1 MQLKDKLPKFLV
13 FFLVRIIIGAVALIA
28 TVAFT
33 ELIAYSI
40 LKFANA
46 SPLATTIITD
56 LADSLTALLVYI
68 LVFRLLEKRKIEEL
82 KRSELTRLA
91 IYGFTVG
98 LLLQSLFILVIYL
111 AGGYRIID
119 VNPFYFIL
127 HSLAVALMAGFV
139 AELLIRGVFFRI
151 LEEKL
156 GTILTLIIAV
166 IFFVMAHMGKE
177 GANWLSITATS
188 TEAGFMLSA
197 AFIYSRSLWLP
208 IFLHF
213 AWDFV
218 EPGIFGAIN
227 PGNSIKESWLSSEIT
242 GSSLIT
248 GGPLGPQNSIQS
260 LLLCAI
266 TGAIFLFLA
275 YRKNR
280 FIKPSWAKS
289 A

>member
-1 MQLKDKLPKFLV
+1 MQPNDKLPKFIV

-28 TVAFT
+28 TVALT
-33 ELIAYSI
+33 ELIIYSI
-40 LKFANA
+40 LKIVNA
-46 SPLATTIITD
+46 SALASSIITS
-56 LADSLTALLVYI
+56 LCDSFAALFVYI
-68 LVFRLLEKRKIEEL
+68 LVFRLLEKRKIDEL
-82 KRSELTRLA
+82 NRKDLPGFSFF
-91 IYGFTVG
+91 GFTLG
-98 LLLQSLFILVIYL
+98 LVIQSLFILVIYL
-111 AGGYRIID
+111 EGGYRIID
-119 VNPFYFIL
+119 VNPFYFIV
-127 HSLAVALMAGFV
+127 HSLAVAFMAGFV

-151 LEEKL
+151 LEEKF
-156 GTILTLIIAV
+156 GTILTLFIAV
-166 IFFVMAHMGKE
+166 IFFAIAHLGKE
-177 GANWLSITATS
+177 GATWLSIAATT

-248 GGPLGPQNSIQS
+248 GGSLGPQNSVQS
-260 LLLCAI
+260 LLICAI
-266 TGAIFLFLA
+266 TGTIFLILA